1 MPTSEHKGCPN
12 DWLTFARSDLA
23 IAKVDRTGAISYES
37 LCFHTQQAV
46 EKTLKAL
53 LVFDN
58 IEFPRTHNLRILLD
72 LLKNKH
78 IISDIV
84 DESAALTEYA
94 VSSRYPGESE
104 PIEEEEYAHAVE
116 IAEAVLVWVESII
129 NKKSKS

>member
-1 MPTSEHKGCPN
+1 MPQNEIKGSPN
-12 DWLTFARSDLA
+12 DWISFAKSDLA

-46 EKTLKAL
+46 EKALKAL

-78 IISDIV
+78 IIPDIV

-104 PIEEEEYAHAVE
+104 PIEVEEYKRAVE
-116 IAEAVLVWVESII
+116 ITEAVLVWAA
-129 NKKSKS
+129 